1 MKQFEVGK
9 KYSTT
14 SICDSD
20 CVFVIEIT
28 KRTAKTITFR
38 RQSGEERRTKIRVDD
53 NGVEYIAPYR
63 YSMAPVFHADDECS
77 EAPAEEEAQAV
88 PDAFSWYMPKAPQ
101 PAPQPPFLMVGQ
113 RVLANCGAAFP
124 VVGGVI
130 IGFAEQEA
138 TPWAPAS
145 TVAVIRWSD
154 GRQDCRKLSDIHP
167 QGWRSESGSPLG
179 VFFAR

>member
-9 KYSTT
+9 KYGTT

-77 EAPAEEEAQAV
+77 EAPDAEEAQAV
-88 PDAFSWYMPKAPQ
+88 PDALSWYIPK
-101 PAPQPPFLMVGQ
+101 APQPPFLMVGQ

-138 TPWAPAS
+138 TRWAPAS
-145 TVAVIRWSD
+145 TVAVIRCSD